1 MEELTKFIL
10 NIFTRD
16 NVIAIATVATVVA
29 AILATIASWLL
40 QKKSRLQQSAA
51 DSLSGFAVL
60 EQTIKD
66 VPSVLRF
73 HGITNAELNIANIKP
88 EELSYFLS
96 NMTTGGIYY
105 RTIDKAHKIS
115 LKELQKKSVSSDNKN
130 NLFQSLKK
138 KLFKRKG
145 IIQFFQND
153 GYYGMMFKQQATRDA
168 WAICRCCL
176 APSDYKKQLDFLS
189 DENNGPS
196 KELKDYLL
204 ANKKC

>member
-1 MEELTKFIL
+1 MDELIREIL
-10 NIFTRD
+10 NKPTAD
-16 NVIAIATVATVVA
+16 NVIAIATVATVIA
-29 AILATIASWLL
+29 AIFATIASWLL

-51 DSLSGFAVL
+51 DSLAGFAML

-73 HGITNAELNIANIKP
+73 HGITNDELNIANIKP

-115 LKELQKKSVSSDNKN
+115 LKELQKKAANPGCNN
-130 NLFQSLKK
+130 NLLQRLKER
-138 KLFKRKG
+138 LFKRRG

-153 GYYGMMFKQQATRDA
+153 GYYGMMFRQQSTRDA
-168 WAICRCCL
+168 WAICSCCL
-176 APSDYKKQLDFLS
+176 APSDYKSQLDFLS
-189 DENNGPS
+189 DENGGPS
-196 KELKDYLL
+196 KELKDYLISHH
-204 ANKKC
+204 KH